1 MSVSKCLSFLRV
13 FHRKAAGTKME
24 RYICK
29 DAYYIVVGDG
39 GKTGNNVNVH
49 QGEAI
54 SIQG

>member
-13 FHRKAAGTKME
+13 FLQEAAGTKME

-39 GKTGNNVNVH
+39 GKLETM
-49 QGEAI
+49 
-54 SIQG
+54 